1 MVREFKLSNKILV
14 FNKSDGY
21 YQKTMGREWVIRKE
35 MIRAVVQLE
44 LNNIDIAETIVFN
57 VESKH
62 KELFEKNN
70 SCWSNHLL

>member
-1 MVREFKLSNKILV
+1 
-14 FNKSDGY
+14 
-21 YQKTMGREWVIRKE
+21 MGDKKE

-62 KELFEKNN
+62 NELFEKKQFML
-70 SCWSNHLL
+70 SNHLL